1 MRRFYSTMVTM
12 LLFTVYRIAFAA
24 ATGSTSGS
32 DLLTVSPL
40 TNTQSD
46 DIKVFLD
53 LGNNKVFDSEVYAQA
68 VVYMDELKTAPSCQR
83 LAVKTLIGACE
94 SVESSN
100 FMENELSEVREE
112 FAARIATCELKAT
125 ARSVKNAIPSE
136 CAKLLPSTDACPHF
150 RSGGAFNRWKPFKD
164 AKSKELCYYKLSRPQ
179 VSSCVTGLYSV
190 PQSWTSYSN
199 ALQNIHAIC
208 QVARNSIERGTFCL
222 KHAN

>member
-83 LAVKTLIGACE
+83 LAVKTLIGAC
-94 SVESSN
+94 
-100 FMENELSEVREE
+100 
-112 FAARIATCELKAT
+112 
-125 ARSVKNAIPSE
+125 
-136 CAKLLPSTDACPHF
+136 
-150 RSGGAFNRWKPFKD
+150 
-164 AKSKELCYYKLSRPQ
+164 
-179 VSSCVTGLYSV
+179 
-190 PQSWTSYSN
+190 
-199 ALQNIHAIC
+199 
-208 QVARNSIERGTFCL
+208 
-222 KHAN
+222 